1 MPINTCSWKEGL
13 WLSKEINSTEI
24 AKLAGVSRS
33 TVSRVINN
41 YANVPEKTKQ
51 KVMKVIQQYNYYPN
65 LSAQVLAGKRTRTI
79 GLFMIDSGRV
89 SGDSLSSLL
98 LARIIDSASSHGY
111 YVLTHIVRD
120 MKEQEETRAIKESF
134 YQRRIDG
141 GVFIGAANHEP
152 LIEELIAE
160 GFMVAIVDQHLPG
173 RSEPN
178 RVVFNFDNETGVGQ
192 AIDYLVS
199 LGHKRIGMINGD
211 MNRYSGPSKWRGF
224 QAAMSRHHLPLVS
237 QWMLP
242 GDFNEES
249 GYHAI
254 KEFMKTKTELPSAIF
269 AANDSVAFGAIRALK
284 ESGIRVP
291 QDISVMGFDDHILS
305 AHYSPALTTIRVDFA
320 DMMDKLTKTL
330 INSIENGSETFQ
342 TFAVSTEL
350 VVRHSCQSVTAES

>member
-1 MPINTCSWKEGL
+1 MPVNTCSREEGFCL
-13 WLSKEINSTEI
+13 NKEINSTEI

-51 KVMKVIQQYNYYPN
+51 KVMKVIEQYNYYPN

-79 GLFMIDSGRV
+79 GLFMVDSGRV
-89 SGDSLSSLL
+89 SSDMISSLL
-98 LARIIDSASSHGY
+98 LARVIESASSHGY

-120 MKEQEETRAIKESF
+120 TKEQEEVRAIKESF

-178 RVVFNFDNETGVGQ
+178 RMVFNFDNETGVGQ

-211 MNRYSGPSKWRGF
+211 MKRYSGPSKWRGF
-224 QAAMSRHHLPLVS
+224 QAAMARHSIPLVQ
-237 QWMLP
+237 QWMMP
-242 GDFNEES
+242 GDFNEAS
-249 GYHAI
+249 GYKAV
-254 KEFMKTKTELPSAIF
+254 KELLKSAAELPTAIF
-269 AANDSVAFGAIRALK
+269 AANDSVAFGAMRALQ
-284 ESGIRVP
+284 EEGIRVP
-291 QDISVMGFDDHILS
+291 HDLSIMGFDDHTLS
-305 AHYSPALTTIRVDFA
+305 AHYSPALTTIRIDFSE
-320 DMMDKLTKTL
+320 MMDKLTRTL
-330 INSIENGSETFQ
+330 ISSIENGAETFSIV
-342 TFAVSTEL
+342 TAGTEL
-350 VVRHSCQSVTAES
+350 VVRHSCKRVDSE

>member
-1 MPINTCSWKEGL
+1 M
-13 WLSKEINSTEI
+13 SKEINSTEI

-51 KVMKVIQQYNYYPN
+51 KVLKVIQQYNYYPN

-79 GLFMIDSGRV
+79 GLFMVDSGRV
-89 SGDSLSSLL
+89 SGDSISSLL
-98 LARIIDSASSHGY
+98 LARVIESASSHGY
-111 YVLTHIVRD
+111 YVLTHIVHD
-120 MKEQEETRAIKESF
+120 MKDQDEARMIKESF

-173 RSEPN
+173 RTEPN
-178 RVVFNFDNETGVGQ
+178 RIVFNFDNETGVGQ
-192 AIDYLVS
+192 AIDYIVS
-199 LGHKRIGMINGD
+199 LGHERIGMINGD

-224 QAAMSRHHLPLVS
+224 QAAMARHHLPLVQ

-242 GDFNEES
+242 GDFNESS
-249 GYHAI
+249 GYQSI
-254 KEFMKTKTELPSAIF
+254 KEFLKAKTELPTAIF

-284 ESGIRVP
+284 ESGIQVP
-291 QDISVMGFDDHILS
+291 QDVSIIGFDDHILS
-305 AHYSPALTTIRVDFA
+305 AHSRPALTTIRVDFA

-330 INSIENGSETFQ
+330 ITSIENGAEAYHPV
-342 TFAVSTEL
+342 AVSTEL
-350 VVRHSCQSVTAES
+350 VVRDSCQSAREDS

>member
-1 MPINTCSWKEGL
+1 
-13 WLSKEINSTEI
+13 LSKEINSTEI

-51 KVMKVIQQYNYYPN
+51 KVMKVIQQYNYFPN

-79 GLFMIDSGRV
+79 GLFMIDTGRV
-89 SGDSLSSLL
+89 SGDSISSLL
-98 LARIIDSASSHGY
+98 LARIIESASSHGY

-120 MKEQEETRAIKESF
+120 MRELEETRTIKESF
-134 YQRRIDG
+134 FQRRIDG

-178 RVVFNFDNETGVGQ
+178 RIVFNFDNETGVGH
-192 AIDYLVS
+192 AVDYLVS
-199 LGHKRIGMINGD
+199 LGHKKIGMINGD

-224 QAAMSRHHLPLVS
+224 QAAMSRHHLPLVQ

-249 GYHAI
+249 GYKAI
-254 KEFMKTKTELPSAIF
+254 KKFMKSRAELPTAIF

-284 ESGIRVP
+284 ESGVLVP
-291 QDISVMGFDDHILS
+291 QQISVIGFDDHILS

-330 INSIENGSETFQ
+330 ISKIENGAESFHQ
-342 TFAVSTEL
+342 VAVGTEL
-350 VVRHSCQSVTAES
+350 VVRDSCQRVTTQS

>member
-1 MPINTCSWKEGL
+1 
-13 WLSKEINSTEI
+13 LSKEINSTEI

-51 KVMKVIQQYNYYPN
+51 KVLKVIQQYNYYPN

-79 GLFMIDSGRV
+79 GLFMVDSGRV
-89 SGDSLSSLL
+89 SGDSISSLL
-98 LARIIDSASSHGY
+98 LARVIESASSHGY
-111 YVLTHIVRD
+111 YVLTHIVHD
-120 MKEQEETRAIKESF
+120 MKDQDEARMIKESF

-173 RSEPN
+173 RTEPN
-178 RVVFNFDNETGVGQ
+178 RIVFNFDNETGVGQ

-199 LGHKRIGMINGD
+199 LGHERIGMINGD

-224 QAAMSRHHLPLVS
+224 QSAMARHHLPLVQ

-242 GDFNEES
+242 GDFNESS
-249 GYHAI
+249 GYQSI
-254 KEFMKTKTELPSAIF
+254 KEFMKAKTELPTAIF

-284 ESGIRVP
+284 ESGIQVP
-291 QDISVMGFDDHILS
+291 QDVSIIGFDDHILS
-305 AHYSPALTTIRVDFA
+305 AYSSPALTTIRVDFA

-330 INSIENGSETFQ
+330 ISSIENGAEAYHPV
-342 TFAVSTEL
+342 AVSTEL
-350 VVRHSCQSVTAES
+350 VVRDSCQSARKDS

>member
-1 MPINTCSWKEGL
+1 M
-13 WLSKEINSTEI
+13 SKEINSTEI

-41 YANVPEKTKQ
+41 YANVPEQTKQ
-51 KVMKVIQQYNYYPN
+51 KVLKVIQQYNYYPN

-79 GLFMIDSGRV
+79 GLFMADSGRV
-89 SGDSLSSLL
+89 SGDSISSLL
-98 LARIIDSASSHGY
+98 LARVIENASSHGY
-111 YVLTHIVRD
+111 YVLTHIVHD
-120 MKEQEETRAIKESF
+120 MKDQNEARTIKESF

-173 RSEPN
+173 RTESN
-178 RVVFNFDNETGVGQ
+178 RIVFNFDNETGVGQ

-199 LGHKRIGMINGD
+199 LGHERIGMINGD

-224 QAAMSRHHLPLVS
+224 QAAMARHQLPLVQ

-242 GDFNEES
+242 GDFNESS
-249 GYHAI
+249 GYMAI
-254 KEFMKTKTELPSAIF
+254 KEFMKSKMELPTAIF

-291 QDISVMGFDDHILS
+291 QDVSIIGFDDHILS
-305 AHYSPALTTIRVDFA
+305 AHSSPALTTIRVDFA

-330 INSIENGSETFQ
+330 ISSIENGSGDYQ
-342 TFAVSTEL
+342 PVAASTEL
-350 VVRHSCQSVTAES
+350 VVRDSCQRAREDS